1 MPKGPQKKAR
11 DDTRTLRLLPVLSEF
26 SPSSSSP
33 RPFKRDRT
41 CSLLFSL
48 RDSSSEAEEAR
59 ARPRVE
65 ERGEV
70 EEGRVGSRKALDKEK
85 SEMSGKTRMIA
96 PAM

>member
-1 MPKGPQKKAR
+1 
-11 DDTRTLRLLPVLSEF
+11 LLPVLSEEF

-33 RPFKRDRT
+33 RPFRRDLT

-65 ERGEV
+65 EKGEV
-70 EEGRVGSRKALDKEK
+70 EEGRVGSRKALDKDK
-85 SEMSGKTRMIA
+85 SERNGKTRIVVQ
-96 PAM
+96 AMNFVIVGERMRSKVG